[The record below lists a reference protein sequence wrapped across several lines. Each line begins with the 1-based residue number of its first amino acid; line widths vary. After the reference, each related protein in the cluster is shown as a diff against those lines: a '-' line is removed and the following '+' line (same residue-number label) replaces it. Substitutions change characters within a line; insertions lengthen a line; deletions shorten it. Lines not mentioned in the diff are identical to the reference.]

1 LELAARRA
9 ASEGIVENRLGTVKI
24 RDGTCP
30 TNSSALRYDGGMPAY
45 DGWLKAWVRMTD
57 DQLKTA
63 TRDYIWLAQVNPD
76 TDTKRRNETIAE
88 VEGRGNG

>member
-1 LELAARRA
+1 MQNIHARKLT
-9 ASEGIVENRLGTVKI
+9 G
-24 RDGTCP
+24 GTCP

-45 DGWLKAWVRMTD
+45 DGWFKAWVRMTD

-76 TDTKRRNETIAE
+76 TDTKRRNEIIAE